1 MWGIFIIPHFFKE
14 AKGESFMSNATH
26 RWRRVLES
34 IPLVLVWIGAISVLC
49 MAILLCYDVAM
60 RYFFN
65 APTSWAIEIARYLML
80 ATVFLPLAY
89 VQQMRQHIKVELF
102 MSHLPVRVRNIIS
115 TIVVP
120 VLTLIVNGV
129 LLWQVGKLAWKH
141 LTRGTVSAT
150 ILRLPLFPFSMILV
164 VAFFAAVIVVLFQ
177 IRKAASTANESSW
190 HASATSNRE
199 KANSH
204 GENSP

>member
-1 MWGIFIIPHFFKE
+1 VGDFHNPPLFKE
-14 AKGESFMSNATH
+14 AKGESCMSNATH

-34 IPLVLVWIGAISVLC
+34 IPLVFVWIGAMSVLS

-102 MSHLPVRVRNIIS
+102 ISHLPVRVRNIIS

-177 IRKAASTANESSW
+177 IRKGASTANESSW
-190 HASATSNRE
+190 HAPATSNRE

>member
-1 MWGIFIIPHFFKE
+1 MWGIFIIPRFSKE

-26 RWRRVLES
+26 RWSRVLES
-34 IPLVLVWIGAISVLC
+34 IPLVLVWIGATSVLF

-102 MSHLPVRVRNIIS
+102 ISHLPVQVRNIVS
-115 TIVVP
+115 SVVVL
-120 VLTLIVNGV
+120 VLTLVVNGV
-129 LLWQVGKLAWKH
+129 LLWEVGKLAWKH

-150 ILRLPLFPFSMILV
+150 ILKLPLFPFSMILV

-177 IRKAASTANESSW
+177 IRKGARTTNGSSW
-190 HASATSNRE
+190 HAPATSNRE
-199 KANSH
+199 KANSP
-204 GENSP
+204 GENTP

>member
-1 MWGIFIIPHFFKE
+1 
-14 AKGESFMSNATH
+14 
-26 RWRRVLES
+26 
-34 IPLVLVWIGAISVLC
+34 

-89 VQQMRQHIKVELF
+89 VQQRRQHIKVELF
-102 MSHLPVRVRNIIS
+102 MSHLPVRVRNIVS
-115 TIVVP
+115 SIVVP

-129 LLWQVGKLAWKH
+129 ILWEVGKLAWKH
-141 LTRGTVSAT
+141 ITRGTVSAT
-150 ILRLPLFPFSMILV
+150 ILRLPLFPFSLILV
-164 VAFFAAVIVVLFQ
+164 VAFFAAVVVVLVQ
-177 IRKAASTANESSW
+177 TRKGTGATIESSW
-190 HASATSNRE
+190 HTPASGKPE

-204 GENSP
+204 GESTP